1 MHSNYTMYTNW
12 ALTETLVPDEQNH
25 FLELDPDALMSC
37 VNTYALSQTI
47 LDREMLI
54 KFVDQIPNCTDRFI
68 YYALFEGIA
77 GELFCDITQAHFS
90 DIDVETKTM
99 KLFSGRTVDV
109 SLKLIDVA
117 ELAANEEIYH
127 TYGKQPKDLP
137 YREVGTDLIFKTIGG
152 MNLMNENNSLI
163 NQAQSLS
170 RRFIR
175 GLDFVGLPRQ
185 LTAKRL
191 MVSGKLA
198 FIKGLYNKEEMPLE
212 QFLKERG
219 EEIDERYPVE
229 KIRSIPMFMRKY
241 GEYFK

>member
-1 MHSNYTMYTNW
+1 MEKYLTKSNSK
-12 ALTETLVPDEQNH
+12 QN
-25 FLELDPDALMSC
+25 
-37 VNTYALSQTI
+37 
-47 LDREMLI
+47 LI
-54 KFVDQIPNCTDRFI
+54 TP
-68 YYALFEGIA
+68 AIA

-117 ELAANEEIYH
+117 ELAANEEIYYS
-127 TYGKQPKDLP
+127 YGKQKKELP
-137 YREVGTDLIFKTIGG
+137 YREINTDVIFKTIGG
-152 MNLMNENNSLI
+152 INLMNETNSLI

-191 MVSGKLA
+191 MVSGKLDYM
-198 FIKGLYNKEEMPLE
+198 KGIYNKEEMPLE

-241 GEYFK
+241 GEYFKGETPCKRRLRLTVTTYK